1 MRSFT
6 FLLAGVLFVAAIGC
20 ARPPQET
27 IERAGNAVTKARTA
41 GAALYAPESL
51 ASAERAIA
59 ALKTELSVQ
68 GKKGKLS
75 RSYVQA
81 ESLALEALIAG
92 ERAAAETERGKEKS
106 KADALALLA
115 RVTES
120 LGEAEAMASGASE
133 ASEKNRSAKS
143 AAAGAALRD
152 AGALLARARGALEEG
167 RFAES
172 LENARSAQ
180 AKVDAARIE
189 LRKTAARPQKAP
201 RKK

>member
-1 MRSFT
+1 MRIFT
-6 FLLAGVLFVAAIGC
+6 FLLAGVLFVAAFGC
-20 ARPPQET
+20 ARPPQDT
-27 IERAGNAVTKARTA
+27 IERARGAVAAARTT

-51 ASAERAIA
+51 AAAERAIA
-59 ALKTELSVQ
+59 ALETELSAQ
-68 GKKGKLS
+68 GAKGKLS

-92 ERAAAETERGKEKS
+92 ERASAETERGKEKS

-120 LGEAEAMASGASE
+120 LGAAEKMVSRASGKSMGAVSAEAS
-133 ASEKNRSAKS
+133 
-143 AAAGAALRD
+143 AALRD

-180 AKVDAARIE
+180 EKVDAAKIE
-189 LRKTAARPQKAP
+189 LRKTAARPQKTG